1 MKYIKRYNEE
11 LFERKELDPDTYRR
25 AARDFK
31 RSGYDTKSTNLN
43 DWADINEFGAYTISI
58 CSQFNDSVQMQP
70 AARQIPM
77 TQPGIVSVNYTG
89 ADGIKDYPL
98 QNGSVRAEEAIEKWS
113 NGNGRLKV
121 SIPIAFRPMASV
133 MANMDSADV
142 IKPIPFLYGNKKV
155 MMAIEISISDWSR
168 GLEEWRRNCRRC
180 GGFNECG
187 YCEGEGYDP
196 NNEDAPCPECEGTGK
211 CRECNGKP
219 INEDDAALM
228 FDKSF
233 WPVVSIRP
241 IAFPNKGGMGGTSIK
256 MGLFGDRKSA
266 LAFKKWFNGQVDTND
281 ELRGPIIDMVSILGA
296 DPEKIEAIFDALKG
310 IRVNMLVWPEDF
322 RTRMSNSLHGSNSVS
337 EYKYKKY

>member
-11 LFERKELDPDTYRR
+11 LDPNTYRR

-31 RSGYDTKSTNLN
+31 SSGYDTKSTNLN
-43 DWADINEFGAYTISI
+43 DWADIKEFGAYTISI
-58 CSQFNDSVQMQP
+58 CSQSNDSVQMHP
-70 AARQIPM
+70 AVRQIPM

-89 ADGIKDYPL
+89 ADGTKDYPL

-133 MANMDSADV
+133 MANKDSADV
-142 IKPIPFLYGNKKV
+142 IKPIPFSHGNKKV
-155 MMAIEISISDWSR
+155 MMAIEISLSDWNR
-168 GLEEWRRNCRRC
+168 GLEEWRKNCGWC
-180 GGFNECG
+180 GGFGDCD

-196 NNEDAPCPECEGTGK
+196 NGEGVVPCPECDGTGK
-211 CRECNGKP
+211 CRKCNGKP

-281 ELRGPIIDMVSILGA
+281 ELRGPIIDLVSILGA

-310 IRVNMLVWPEDF
+310 IRVNMLVWPEDY
-322 RTRMSNSLHGSNSVS
+322 RTRMSNSLHGPNSVS
-337 EYKYKKY
+337 EYKYKKEK